1 MMSEERKSNELNN
14 NVIQEPYIVNT
25 VVPVVDNDIETGNSK
40 KKSDNEKVLK
50 GILKNAPLK
59 LILAM

>member
-25 VVPVVDNDIETGNSK
+25 VVLVVDNDIETGNSK
-40 KKSDNEKVLK
+40 KKYQ
-50 GILKNAPLK
+50 
-59 LILAM
+59 LIIMKRH